1 MSPVFFE
8 AMTSQPDVVPLGRL
22 RVDGGASA
30 NNLLMQIQADQLG
43 VAIERPENL
52 ETTALGVAYLAGLGR
67 GIWKSA
73 TEVSQLNKV
82 RTRFAA
88 GEADDSAYDRWSA
101 QVARML
107 GRG

>member
-1 MSPVFFE
+1 
-8 AMTSQPDVVPLGRL
+8 
-22 RVDGGASA
+22 
-30 NNLLMQIQADQLG
+30 MQTQADQLG

-73 TEVSQLNKV
+73 AEVSQLNKV

-88 GEADDSAYDRWSA
+88 GEADDIAYKRWSG